1 MVASVVYEIHI
12 STKKLTKKVV
22 GNSNAVTISKNRIQ
36 STVKVPTERTEETP
50 IVTGI
55 AQGALI
61 SLLIFLILRQ
71 DTLYKT
77 YAN

>member
-1 MVASVVYEIHI
+1 M
-12 STKKLTKKVV
+12 
-22 GNSNAVTISKNRIQ
+22 GNSNAVTISKNRFR

-61 SLLIFLILRQ
+61 SLLVVFAKSLF
-71 DTLYKT
+71 
-77 YAN
+77 

>member
-1 MVASVVYEIHI
+1 M
-12 STKKLTKKVV
+12 
-22 GNSNAVTISKNRIQ
+22 GNSNAVTISKNRFR

-61 SLLIFLILRQ
+61 SLLIFLVLRQ
-71 DTLYKT
+71 DTLYNTTNTSNKNVT
-77 YAN
+77 KHM

>member
-1 MVASVVYEIHI
+1 M
-12 STKKLTKKVV
+12 
-22 GNSNAVTISKNRIQ
+22 GNSNAVTISTNRFE

-61 SLLIFLILRQ
+61 SLLISLLLRQ
-71 DTLYKT
+71 DALYNTTNTSNKNVT
-77 YAN
+77 KHM